1 MKTSNRIPH
10 VPDHT
15 MTRRRFLSCAGA
27 TATFVIAPRHILG
40 GADRPAP
47 SAKIN
52 VACIGVGS
60 QGLRVM
66 LNFLAQPDVQVV
78 SVCDVNQGSSDYP
91 QWGQN
96 EFRNS
101 VRRLLGRGYS
111 DWGEWL
117 STDRQIRLTRTM
129 TSTGG
134 TAGREPCQKIVEAY
148 YAGHRRSGQYQGCT
162 AYNDFRELLDQE
174 KGVDAVVVGT
184 TDHWHAFVSV
194 AAMKQRKHVYCQK
207 PMTRTVY
214 EARRMAEVARET
226 KVATQVAVGNQA
238 SEATRQLSEW
248 IADGAIGPVRQVLN
262 WSSRPFWPQGMDR
275 PKEAQPP
282 PPGLDWDLWVG
293 PSPARPFNPVYLP
306 FVWRGW
312 RDFGAGALGD
322 MGCYSFDTIFRVLK
336 LEAPTHVEAS
346 SSEMYPET
354 YPQASIIRFQ
364 FPARGNLPP
373 VEVTWYDG
381 GLRPARPA
389 DLEVDRPLDKEGLW
403 FVGDKGS
410 ILCGFTGENPRLIPE
425 AKMKAYQQ
433 PPKSL
438 PRSIGHDREWIEAC
452 KGSRQSPGANFEFSA
467 LVTETI
473 LLGNVALCTGERL
486 EWDRPNLR
494 TPNATAAQALIRPEY
509 RQGWTL

>member
-1 MKTSNRIPH
+1 
-10 VPDHT
+10 

-27 TATFVIAPRHILG
+27 AAAFVIAPRHILG
-40 GADRPAP
+40 GADGPAP

-52 VACIGVGS
+52 LAFIGVGS

-96 EFRNS
+96 EFRNA
-101 VRRLLGRGYS
+101 VRRLLGSGYS

-129 TSTGG
+129 TCPGG

-148 YAGHRRSGQYQGCT
+148 YAGHRRSGQYKGCT
-162 AYNDFRELLDQE
+162 AYNDFRELLDRE
-174 KGVDAVVVGT
+174 HGVDAVVVGT
-184 TDHWHAFVSV
+184 TDHWHAFISV
-194 AAMKQRKHVYCQK
+194 AAMKRGKHVYCQK
-207 PMTRTVY
+207 PMTRAVY

-238 SEATRQLSEW
+238 SEATRRLSEW
-248 IADGAIGPVRQVLN
+248 IADGAIGPVRKVLN
-262 WSSRPFWPQGMDR
+262 WSSRPFWPQGLDR
-275 PKEAQPP
+275 PKEAQPV
-282 PPGLDWDLWVG
+282 PPGLDWDLWLG
-293 PSPARPFNPVYLP
+293 PSPARPFNQVYLP

-336 LEAPTHVEAS
+336 LEAPMRVEAS
-346 SSEMYPET
+346 STELYPET

-364 FPARGNLPP
+364 FPARGTLPP

-389 DLEVDRPLDKEGLW
+389 DLELDRSLDKEGLL
-403 FVGDKGS
+403 FVGDKGA
-410 ILCGFTGENPRLIPE
+410 ILCGFTGDNPRLIPE

-433 PPKSL
+433 PPKTL

-452 KGSRQSPGANFEFSA
+452 KGSRQPPGANFEFSA

-494 TPNATAAQALIRPEY
+494 APNVAAAQGLIRPEY